1 MDYDES
7 LNFDDEL
14 SFDSDEDIQ
23 KYNQYNDQT
32 DEQYSQYQDTSEDS
46 YDSEVD
52 DDEAV
57 EVQSSDEA
65 EVDDETADVPDDT
78 GDPILITLIDK
89 TVPGLLEYMRDRG
102 LNTSVVTSDPDYIA
116 DIMMAQYSRCD
127 ILIMDTGSGLFATS
141 EARKQILNI
150 VQQCEGNLTAY
161 FYYTDDAIK
170 TDIEDSLSTGQALSQ
185 LVGKVTTGNKTN
197 KQVTW
202 TKYKTT
208 PIVIAEML
216 TRCHTYR
223 PDDYEY
229 QSYDYSQPEELL
241 EKHITLPTD
250 YELDKQYNIS
260 GLTPDIVRQ
269 KVNETDE
276 GLLVGF
282 EPKFKVKMR
291 L

>member
-1 MDYDES
+1 M
-7 LNFDDEL
+7 
-14 SFDSDEDIQ
+14 SFDSDDTDLSSNTTSGNPVQ
-23 KYNQYNDQT
+23 QGNQQSNQ
-32 DEQYSQYQDTSEDS
+32 QYQDNDS

-52 DDEAV
+52 DDDAV
-57 EVQSSDEA
+57 EVSSEA
-65 EVDDETADVPDDT
+65 EVDDEQTDVSENT

-116 DIMMAQYSRCD
+116 DIMMAQYSKCD

-141 EARKQILNI
+141 EARKSILNI

-170 TDIEDSLSTGQALSQ
+170 TDIEDSLQTGSVVSQ

-216 TRCHTYR
+216 MRCHTYR

-229 QSYDYSQPEELL
+229 QPYDNSQPEELL
-241 EKHITLPTD
+241 EKHVTLPTE
-250 YELDKQYNIS
+250 YELDKQYSIT
-260 GLTPDIVRQ
+260 GLTPDIIRQ

>member
-1 MDYDES
+1 M
-7 LNFDDEL
+7 
-14 SFDSDEDIQ
+14 SFDSDDDIQ
-23 KYNQYNDQT
+23 QDNQSGEQYNDQ
-32 DEQYSQYQDTSEDS
+32 YSNQYQDTSADS
-46 YDSEVD
+46 YDSQVD

-116 DIMMAQYSRCD
+116 DIMMAQYSKCD

-141 EARKQILNI
+141 EARKSILNI

-170 TDIEDSLSTGQALSQ
+170 TDIEDSLQTGSVVSQ

-216 TRCHTYR
+216 MRCHTYR

-229 QSYDYSQPEELL
+229 QPYDHSQPDELL
-241 EKHITLPTD
+241 EKHVTLPTD

-276 GLLVGF
+276 GLLIGF

>member
-1 MDYDES
+1 M
-7 LNFDDEL
+7 

-23 KYNQYNDQT
+23 QDNQSGEQYNDQ
-32 DEQYSQYQDTSEDS
+32 YSNQYQDTSADS

-116 DIMMAQYSRCD
+116 DIMMAQYSKCD

-141 EARKQILNI
+141 EARKSILNI

-170 TDIEDSLSTGQALSQ
+170 TDIEDSLQTGSVVSQ

-216 TRCHTYR
+216 MRCHTYR

-229 QSYDYSQPEELL
+229 QPYDHSQPEELL
-241 EKHITLPTD
+241 EKHVTLPTD

-276 GLLVGF
+276 GLLIGF

>member
-1 MDYDES
+1 MDYDEN

-14 SFDSDEDIQ
+14 SFDSDDASDFQQE
-23 KYNQYNDQT
+23 NQQD
-32 DEQYSQYQDTSEDS
+32 SQYQSEQYHDNDS

-65 EVDDETADVPDDT
+65 EVDDEAADVPENT

-141 EARKQILNI
+141 EARKSILNI

-170 TDIEDSLSTGQALSQ
+170 TDIEDSLQTGSVVSQ

-202 TKYKTT
+202 AKYKTT

-229 QSYDYSQPEELL
+229 QSYDHSQPAELL
-241 EKHITLPTD
+241 EKHITLPTE
-250 YELDKQYNIS
+250 YELDKQYSIT
-260 GLTPDIVRQ
+260 GLTPDIIRQ

-282 EPKFKVKMR
+282 EPIFKVKMR

>member
-1 MDYDES
+1 M
-7 LNFDDEL
+7 
-14 SFDSDEDIQ
+14 SFDSDDSGMLSSNESS
-23 KYNQYNDQT
+23 NDNAVQ
-32 DEQYSQYQDTSEDS
+32 QGSQQYQDNDS
-46 YDSEVD
+46 YDSEID

-57 EVQSSDEA
+57 EVQSEA
-65 EVDDETADVPDDT
+65 EVDDETADASENTD
-78 GDPILITLIDK
+78 DPILITLIDK

-116 DIMMAQYSRCD
+116 DIMMAQYSKCD

-141 EARKQILNI
+141 EARKSILNI

-170 TDIEDSLSTGQALSQ
+170 TDIEDSLQTGSVVSQ

-229 QSYDYSQPEELL
+229 QPYDHSQPAELL

-250 YELDKQYNIS
+250 YELDKQYSIT
-260 GLTPDIVRQ
+260 GLTPDIIRQ